1 VATLEERLEM
11 VSNMLQQASTELLSV
26 VDVMQKEETDA
37 VVVEATPDADVADAE
52 RRTRGKYTA

>member
-26 VDVMQKEETDA
+26 VDVMQEEPTDA
-37 VVVEATPDADVADAE
+37 VVEKSPVANTSNAE
-52 RRTRGKYTA
+52 QRTRGRYTS

>member
-26 VDVMQKEETDA
+26 VDVMQEESTD
-37 VVVEATPDADVADAE
+37 VVVEAAPDADVADAE